1 MQQVTVND
9 TKVEISNLET
19 GTMYNFFVVSRNV
32 HGTSLPSSV
41 LMINI
46 THTGTLLALCR
57 VRLLYTRIRQCDAAE
72 LHQLI
77 LIAPLFNTAFTVNP
91 TYC

>member
-1 MQQVTVND
+1 MQQLIVND

-19 GTMYNFFVVSRNV
+19 GTMYNFFVVSRNM

-46 THTGTLLALCR
+46 THTGMVLASCTVMLT
-57 VRLLYTRIRQCDAAE
+57 YTRIKTCDVAE
-72 LHQLI
+72 LHQLL
-77 LIAPLFNTAFTVNP
+77 LIVP
-91 TYC
+91 

>member
-19 GTMYNFFVVSRNV
+19 GTMYNFFVVSHNV

-46 THTGTLLALCR
+46 THTGTQLTLC
-57 VRLLYTRIRQCDAAE
+57 
-72 LHQLI
+72 
-77 LIAPLFNTAFTVNP
+77 
-91 TYC
+91 

>member
-1 MQQVTVND
+1 VQQLIVND

-19 GTMYNFFVVSRNV
+19 GAMYNFFVVSRNM

-46 THTGTLLALCR
+46 THTGMVLASYTVKLA
-57 VRLLYTRIRQCDAAE
+57 YTRIRKCDAAE
-72 LHQLI
+72 LH
-77 LIAPLFNTAFTVNP
+77 
-91 TYC
+91 

>member
-1 MQQVTVND
+1 MQQLIVND
-9 TKVEISNLET
+9 TKVEISDLET
-19 GTMYNFFVVSRNV
+19 GTMYNFFVLSSNI

-41 LMINI
+41 LIINI
-46 THTGTLLALCR
+46 THTGMLLALCG
-57 VRLLYTRIRQCDAAE
+57 VRLAYTRIRKCDAAE

-77 LIAPLFNTAFTVNP
+77 LIASLFNTTFTVNP

>member
-1 MQQVTVND
+1 MQQLTVND

-19 GTMYNFFVVSRNV
+19 GTMYNFFVVSHNI

-46 THTGTLLALCR
+46 THTGTLQASCR
-57 VRLLYTRIRQCDAAE
+57 FRLVYTRIRQCNTAE

-77 LIAPLFNTAFTVNP
+77 LIAFLFNTAFTVTP